1 MRRSKTSAALRGEL
15 GWRHDGGS
23 ASLEFITAGLILLV
37 PLVYLVVAV
46 AALQAGS
53 LAVEGAAR
61 QAARVFV
68 QAASEGQADSVAERA
83 VRFALADHGFTPE
96 QSSVEVRC
104 ERPDACLT
112 RGARVTVTVTVRLS
126 VPLPLVPKALDLATA
141 ASVPV
146 QAQATQTVSR
156 FWGAT

>member
-1 MRRSKTSAALRGEL
+1 MRLSKTSAALRGEL
-15 GWRHDGGS
+15 GWRADGGS

-46 AALQAGS
+46 AAVQAGS

-68 QAASEGQADSVAERA
+68 QASSEGQADAVAERA

-112 RGARVTVTVTVRLS
+112 RGARVTVTVRLS
-126 VPLPLVPKALDLATA
+126 VPLPLVPRALDLATA